1 MGDNETNVGGTLPQR
16 IPSCLAVLDRFLQSK
31 HAVYSSIV
39 PAEKVTAA
47 AGSKKTLIDAIAHI
61 LGIKST
67 KGLNGKITLAELGLD
82 SLMGVEVKVGFFVCF
97 FMVAILFTDFFF
109 FRSSANTGA

>member
-1 MGDNETNVGGTLPQR
+1 MLETLGDNETNVGGTLPQR
-16 IPSCLAVLDRFLQSK
+16 IPSCLSVLDRFLQSR

-39 PAEKVTAA
+39 PAEKVTAS
-47 AGSKKTLIDAIAHI
+47 AGSKKGLVDAIAHI

-82 SLMGVEVKVGFFVCF
+82 SLMGVEVKVGLDRFWHQKL
-97 FMVAILFTDFFF
+97 A
-109 FRSSANTGA
+109 